1 MKLEVRIGSRTR
13 SVEIERRPSGLVFR
27 VDGRPVEADIAEISE
42 GTYSVLIGR
51 QAFQVQIET
60 RAGQTKAHVAGR
72 EFPAEVL
79 DPRKWRRGAG
89 ALELEGRQQVTAPM
103 PGKVVRVLTTAG
115 QAVEAG
121 QGLLVVEA
129 MKMQNEIRAPKNGT
143 LERLLVSE
151 GQPVNA
157 GEVLAVIA

>member
-1 MKLEVRIGSRTR
+1 MKLDVRIGGKTR

-42 GTYSVLIGR
+42 GTYSVLVGGR
-51 QAFQVQIET
+51 AFQVQIET
-60 RAGQTKAHVAGR
+60 RAGEMKAHVAGR
-72 EFPAEVL
+72 EFSAEVL
-79 DPRKWRRGAG
+79 DPRRWRHGTG
-89 ALELEGRQQVTAPM
+89 GLELEGRQQITAPM
-103 PGKVVRVLTTAG
+103 PGKVVRLLAAAG
-115 QAVEAG
+115 EAVEAG

-129 MKMQNEIRAPKNGT
+129 MKMQNEIRAPKRGT

>member
-1 MKLEVRIGSRTR
+1 MKLDVRIGSKTR
-13 SVEIERRPSGLVFR
+13 SVEIDRREGRLAFR

-42 GTYSVLIGR
+42 GTYSILFGGRVLL
-51 QAFQVQIET
+51 VQIET

-72 EFPAEVL
+72 EFPVEVL
-79 DPRKWRRGAG
+79 DPRQWRRRSG
-89 ALELEGRQQVTAPM
+89 ALELEGRQQVIAPM
-103 PGKVVRVLTTAG
+103 PGKVVRLLAAAG

-129 MKMQNEIRAPKNGT
+129 MKMQNEIRAPKTGT

-151 GQPVNA
+151 GQPVNP
-157 GEVLAVIA
+157 GDVLAVVA